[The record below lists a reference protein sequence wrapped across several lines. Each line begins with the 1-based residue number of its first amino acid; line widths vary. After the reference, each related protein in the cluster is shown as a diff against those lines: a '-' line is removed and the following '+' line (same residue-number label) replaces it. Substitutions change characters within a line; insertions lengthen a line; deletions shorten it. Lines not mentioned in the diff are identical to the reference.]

1 MLHNTTRHADAIATR
16 LYHFLIE
23 SFTLVHNLTR
33 DVETGREELKK
44 EREIMQLVAG
54 LQLGPDEMERR
65 EMPPHMIRSRHG
77 PRYDN
82 TTPWERRRATVKQ
95 HVSTGNDNHFTSI
108 HPSVAHCWAPP
119 KIATPAMMSRYT
131 DLL

>member
-1 MLHNTTRHADAIATR
+1 
-16 LYHFLIE
+16 
-23 SFTLVHNLTR
+23 
-33 DVETGREELKK
+33 
-44 EREIMQLVAG
+44 MQLVAG

-108 HPSVAHCWAPP
+108 HVRFTDP
-119 KIATPAMMSRYT
+119 KLYNLPQSQRYLST
-131 DLL
+131 TRTVSILSTANTILYTVTIVDS